1 LQDASIMSATKSNKE
16 VRALGAMERLFWL
29 MDQNHPAHL
38 TVTAE
43 VKGFTNVQSWRDALH
58 EVQKRHPVL
67 STSINRNEKGQP
79 ALYQVDA
86 APIPLRVV
94 DGSVQG
100 RWELELDREMAV
112 PFTPKQA
119 PLIRSVLIHKP
130 QSAVLIM
137 IAHHAIADGMSLV
150 FLIRDL
156 LQVLSGWQIEPLSFS
171 SSAEELLS
179 KQPKGEEIVQA
190 EAPQAE
196 PALYRE
202 GNGLTPRV
210 AARKLDENLTAA
222 LKERARRE
230 GTTVQGALC
239 AALVLAGRKTSSTWR
254 KQPVRVMSPINV
266 RAPLGAGEACGLYLT
281 GGMVPFQPNDSRAFW
296 EQARSAKEE
305 LSPSRTFQSLST
317 SLHGLEA
324 IMTKDMDVETAA
336 QIAAVAFARDLM
348 VSNLGQMPYESEF
361 GKLKLEA
368 VWGPTA
374 LQGLDG
380 EQNVGIATTNGAIR
394 LLHASYSLIPYLL
407 ENTELILRAACE
419 DTPVSDRKMLSCCAL
434 PVPGLLPS
442 SIVE

>member
-1 LQDASIMSATKSNKE
+1 MPVTKSRKA
-16 VRALGAMERLFWL
+16 VRALGARERMFWF
-29 MDQNHPAHL
+29 MDQKHPVHL

-43 VKGFTNVQSWRDALH
+43 VKGFTKVQSWPEALDA
-58 EVQKRHPVL
+58 VQKRHPIL
-67 STSINRNEKGQP
+67 STSIKRNEEGQP

-94 DGSVQG
+94 DGNVQEH
-100 RWELELDREMAV
+100 WELEVDREMAV
-112 PFTPKQA
+112 PFTPEQA

-137 IAHHAIADGMSLV
+137 VAHHSIADGMALV

-156 LQVLSGWQIEPLSFS
+156 LQVLSGGQIEALSFS
-171 SSAEELLS
+171 STAEELLS
-179 KQPKGEEIVQA
+179 KLPKGEEIVQA
-190 EAPQAE
+190 SQAGAPQVE

-202 GNGLTPRV
+202 SDGLTPRV

-222 LKERARRE
+222 LKNRARCE

-239 AALVLAGRKTSSTWR
+239 AALVLAGRKTSGTWR
-254 KQPVRVMSPINV
+254 KQSVRVMSPVNV
-266 RAPLGAGEACGLYLT
+266 RVHLRAGEACGLYL
-281 GGMVPFQPNDSRAFW
+281 GGAGMIAFQPSDSRAFW
-296 EQARSAKEE
+296 ELARFAKKEI
-305 LSPSRTFQSLST
+305 SPSQTFQALST
-317 SLHGLEA
+317 SLHRLEA
-324 IMTKDMDVETAA
+324 IMTKDMEVETAA
-336 QIAAVAFARDLM
+336 QISAGAFARDLM

-380 EQNVGIATTNGAIR
+380 EQNVGVATTNGAIR

-407 ENTELILRAACE
+407 ENAELILRAACE
-419 DTPVSDRKMLSCCAL
+419 DTRV
-434 PVPGLLPS
+434 
-442 SIVE
+442 

>member
-1 LQDASIMSATKSNKE
+1 MQDASIMSATKSKKE
-16 VRALGAMERLFWL
+16 VRALGAMEHLFWL

-43 VKGFTNVQSWRDALH
+43 VKGFTKVQSWRDALDV
-58 EVQKRHPVL
+58 VQRRHPIL
-67 STSINRNEKGQP
+67 STSIKRNEEGQP

-86 APIPLRVV
+86 APISLRVV
-94 DGSVQG
+94 DGRVQG

-112 PFTPKQA
+112 PFAPEQA

-137 IAHHAIADGMSLV
+137 IAHHAIADGMALV

-156 LQVLSGWQIEPLSFS
+156 LQVLSGGQIEALSFS
-171 SSAEELLS
+171 STAEELPS
-179 KQPKGEEIVQA
+179 KLPKGEEIVQA
-190 EAPQAE
+190 EASQAGAPQAE

-210 AARKLDENLTAA
+210 TARKLDENLTAA

-254 KQPVRVMSPINV
+254 KQSVRVMSPINV
-266 RAPLGAGEACGLYLT
+266 RAHLGAGEACGLYL
-281 GGMVPFQPNDSRAFW
+281 GGAGMIAFQPGDSRAFW
-296 EQARSAKEE
+296 ELARFAKKE
-305 LSPSRTFQSLST
+305 LSPSQTFQSLST

-324 IMTKDMDVETAA
+324 IMTKDMAVETAA

-394 LLHASYSLIPYLL
+394 LLHASYSLIPHLL
-407 ENTELILRAACE
+407 ENTELILRKACE
-419 DTPVSDRKMLSCCAL
+419 DNRD
-434 PVPGLLPS
+434 
-442 SIVE
+442 

>member
-1 LQDASIMSATKSNKE
+1 MLQDALIMPATKSKKE
-16 VRALGAMERLFWL
+16 VRALGAMEHLFWL
-29 MDQNHPAHL
+29 MDQKHPAHL

-43 VKGFTNVQSWRDALH
+43 VRGFTKVQSWRDALDA
-58 EVQKRHPVL
+58 VQRRHPVL
-67 STSINRNEKGQP
+67 STSINRNEEGQP

-100 RWELELDREMAV
+100 RWELGLDREMAV
-112 PFTPKQA
+112 PFTPEQA

-137 IAHHAIADGMSLV
+137 IVHHAIADGMALV

-156 LQVLSGWQIEPLSFS
+156 LQVLSDGQIEALSFS
-171 SSAEELLS
+171 STAEELLS
-179 KQPKGEEIVQA
+179 KLPRGEKIVPAEASQA
-190 EAPQAE
+190 GAPQAE

-202 GNGLTPRV
+202 GNGLAPRV
-210 AARKLDENLTAA
+210 TARKLDEHLTAT

-254 KQPVRVMSPINV
+254 KQSVRVMSPVNV
-266 RAPLGAGEACGLYLT
+266 RAHLGAGEACGLYL
-281 GGMVPFQPNDSRAFW
+281 GGAGMVTFQPGDSRALW
-296 EQARSAKEE
+296 ELARFAKKEI
-305 LSPSRTFQSLST
+305 SPSQTFQALST
-317 SLHGLEA
+317 SLHRLEA

-336 QIAAVAFARDLM
+336 QISAGAFARDLM

-407 ENTELILRAACE
+407 ENTELILRTACE
-419 DTPVSDRKMLSCCAL
+419 DIRD
-434 PVPGLLPS
+434 
-442 SIVE
+442 

>member
-1 LQDASIMSATKSNKE
+1 MLQEVSIMPAIESRTE
-16 VRALGAMERLFWL
+16 VRALGAREHMFWL
-29 MDQNHPAHL
+29 MDQKHPVHL

-43 VKGFTNVQSWRDALH
+43 VKGVTKAQSWRNALDA
-58 EVQKRHPVL
+58 VQKRHLIL
-67 STSINRNEKGQP
+67 STSIKRNEEGQP

-94 DGSVQG
+94 DGRVQEH
-100 RWELELDREMAV
+100 WELELDREMAL
-112 PFTPKQA
+112 PFTPEQA
-119 PLIRSVLIHKP
+119 PLIRTVLIHKP
-130 QSAVLIM
+130 ESAVLII
-137 IAHHAIADGMSLV
+137 IAHHAIADGMALV

-156 LQVLSGWQIEPLSFS
+156 LQVLSGEQIEAFSFS
-171 SSAEELLS
+171 SSGEELL
-179 KQPKGEEIVQA
+179 KKLPKREEIVQA
-190 EAPQAE
+190 EALQARAPATE

-202 GNGLTPRV
+202 DEGLAPR
-210 AARKLDENLTAA
+210 ASARKLDENLTAA
-222 LKERARRE
+222 LRERARRE

-254 KQPVRVMSPINV
+254 KQSVRVMSPINA
-266 RAPLGAGEACGLYLT
+266 RAHLRAGEACGLYL
-281 GGMVPFQPNDSRAFW
+281 GAGAMIPFRPGDSSDCW
-296 EQARSAKEE
+296 ELARFAKQKI
-305 LSPSRTFQSLST
+305 SPSQTFQSLSA

-336 QIAAVAFARDLM
+336 QISAGAFARDLM

-394 LLHASYSLIPYLL
+394 LLHASYSLIPDLL
-407 ENTELILRAACE
+407 ENAELILRAACE
-419 DTPVSDRKMLSCCAL
+419 NTSN
-434 PVPGLLPS
+434 
-442 SIVE
+442 